1 MISKFHYKY
10 FLAIIA
16 FTTSSGAFSE
26 EIGID
31 EVISI
36 LSENEMI
43 NNPEDYFDFLTELNE
58 NPVDIN
64 NADRETISLIPFL
77 SEEQIENISYYIY
90 RYGPMVDKSELK
102 LISGIDETLSKL
114 LEPFITIS
122 DENKSQKGTRD
133 IKELFKY
140 PKNEIKLSVI
150 RNSSGND
157 ESYLGNNF
165 AETFRYGLKFKDKIQ
180 TGFIIQ
186 KDGGEK
192 FFYEKKM
199 PDYLSL
205 NLMINDLYRIKRI
218 VFGDFTVNFG
228 QGLSC
233 GKSFSLGKNLSLA
246 NPEVNSQEINR
257 HFSSSESGFNRG
269 IGFSLYLNESKNL
282 ELSGFGSIRK
292 IDTNLNDSNF
302 TSILETGLHRT
313 PSELENK
320 GNTKYYSTGTHL
332 SYKNNNI
339 QAGLSSV
346 LWSFNNYFDP
356 EYELYNMYYF
366 RGKKGYNLSL
376 DYRIKIK
383 KIVAFGETAICQNSG
398 YAIISGVNFKP
409 FSLMEIS
416 VLYRNYAPTYY
427 IYTSGGFSEGGSIR
441 NEKGVYGVM
450 KWNILKNITLNAYL
464 DQFSFPWIKY
474 SKYFITN
481 GNDIAF
487 QLSYQSKNS
496 SNISLRYKVKNE
508 FSYATSVK
516 CKRQIRLNLVNKK
529 TNPGFQSTIDAN
541 SYTEN
546 NKTTY
551 GLGLTQII
559 DYTDNSNKINAYF
572 KITAFDAVNYEN
584 RLFVYEKSL
593 PGTFSMPLLY
603 GTGCRTSIC
612 LKYNLNKNV
621 SLWFKLGK
629 FAYIKNESYYDKKTD
644 MAMTFRLKI

>member
-1 MISKFHYKY
+1 MKSKFHYKY

-150 RNSSGND
+150 RNSAGND
-157 ESYLGNNF
+157 ESCLGNNF

-269 IGFSLYLNESKNL
+269 IGFSLYLIESKNL

-441 NEKGVYGVM
+441 NEKGVYGVI

>member
-1 MISKFHYKY
+1 MKNKIHYKY

-16 FTTSSGAFSE
+16 FTTSSVAFSE
-26 EIGID
+26 VIGID

-36 LSENEMI
+36 LTENEMI

-122 DENKSQKGTRD
+122 DKNKSQKGTRD

-150 RNSSGND
+150 RNSAGND

-165 AETFRYGLKFKDKIQ
+165 SETFRYGLKFKDKIQ

-192 FFYEKKM
+192 FFDEKKM

-269 IGFSLYLNESKNL
+269 IGFSLYLNESKNF
-282 ELSGFGSIRK
+282 ELSGFASIRK

-302 TSILETGLHRT
+302 TSISETGLHRI
-313 PSELENK
+313 PPELENK
-320 GNTKYYSTGTHL
+320 GNTKYYSTGTHI

-416 VLYRNYAPTYY
+416 VLYRNYAPKYY

-441 NEKGVYGVM
+441 NEKGVYGVI

-464 DQFSFPWIKY
+464 DQFSFPWLKF
-474 SKYFITN
+474 SNYFITN

-487 QLSYQSKNS
+487 QVTYQSKNS
-496 SNISLRYKVKNE
+496 SNISLRYKKKNE

-572 KITAFDAVNYEN
+572 KITVFDAVNYDN

-593 PGTFSMPLLY
+593 PGTFAMPLLY
-603 GTGCRTSIC
+603 GTGCRTSLC

-621 SLWFKLGK
+621 SLWFKIGK
-629 FAYIKNESYYDKKTD
+629 FAYIKNESFYDKKTD